1 MYYVWSRLKQMKG
14 EKLLWLMLWKKRK
27 CSIYHQCGRMKEGTS
42 SLCCSFRPCRVVFV
56 PTCMFIHR
64 RSVSLA
70 SVCLLHSLSL
80 FSCLFCLIQWLLL
93 WGFVLNSI
101 KGVISSSK
109 VGTGGFLFQA
119 GDCRSYKSHRGT
131 ETGGG
136 GFVEKYFVVV
146 LKSHHAAAQCHSAW
160 WGEEK
165 TPQRDFLGLV
175 LILFVLQNRWNPW
188 MTEAVSDYAHT
199 CQKPVL
205 YNF

>member
-136 GFVEKYFVVV
+136 GVCREIFCGC
-146 LKSHHAAAQCHSAW
+146 SQIPSCSS
-160 WGEEK
+160 
-165 TPQRDFLGLV
+165 TMPQRLV
-175 LILFVLQNRWNPW
+175 GGRKDAPKRLLRVGADSVCAPEQMKSVDDWSRFRLC
-188 MTEAVSDYAHT
+188 AHMPKT
-199 CQKPVL
+199 CIV
-205 YNF
+205 